1 MEDKRIVA
9 LFWARDERA
18 LTVVREKYGHLCRSI
33 AYNLLGDEQDTE
45 ECEND
50 AYLAAWNGI
59 PPASPDSLAAW
70 LGRVTRNLAVNRFH
84 ARNAQKRSG
93 ELVELLPELCD
104 VVGDTTEDAF
114 DRAHVL
120 ALVTAFLKEET
131 DDYRWLFLRRYWYGD
146 SIAALA
152 EASGCGESTVKMR
165 LARQRA
171 RLRTY
176 LQEEGVSV

>member
-18 LTVVREKYGHLCRSI
+18 LDVVRGQYGKLCRSI

-50 AYLAAWNGI
+50 VYLAAWNGI
-59 PPASPDSLAAW
+59 PPARPTSLAAW

-84 ARNAQKRSG
+84 AKNAQKRSG

-104 VVGDTTEDAF
+104 VVGDTVEDAF
-114 DRAHVL
+114 DRTQVL
-120 ALVTAFLKEET
+120 ALVTAFLQEEMPER
-131 DDYRWLFLRRYWYGD
+131 RWLFLRRYWYGD
-146 SIAALA
+146 SIATIAA
-152 EASGCGESTVKMR
+152 ASGCGESTVKMR
-165 LARQRA
+165 LARQRE
-171 RLRTY
+171 RLRAY
-176 LQEEGVSV
+176 LQGEGVSL